1 MRIVQISDTH
11 LSHLGGIPT
20 RNLQRLITFINEEL
34 RPDLVV
40 HSGDVLILD
49 PDSAADRRA
58 ARDLLGGITA
68 PVRVVPGNHDVG
80 EPGDR
85 PWGGLG
91 VTSARV
97 AAFTGVFGP
106 GHWLET
112 VGGYAVIGLSSEIM
126 SSGLPEEQAQWDWLE
141 TVPEQAGDRPVLVF
155 CHKPV
160 WPSQPGPQENAVAI
174 PGAERYRLLRILAGL
189 DVKIFGNGHLHQFAI
204 GQYGEALTV
213 TAPSVAFANREPGDV
228 AGPGLQQVGV
238 VEYTGEGGDV
248 GVFFRSVPG
257 LTEVGISGVEQ
268 ALITAEQLGVT
279 L

>member
-49 PDSAADRRA
+49 PDSAADRHA
-58 ARDLLGGITA
+58 ARDLLDRISA
-68 PVRVVPGNHDVG
+68 PLRVVPGNHDVG

-91 VTSARV
+91 VTSTRV
-97 AAFTGVFGP
+97 AAFTAVFGP

-112 VGGYAVIGLSSEIM
+112 VGEYAVIGLSSEIM

-141 TVPEQAGDRPVLVF
+141 TVPAQAGDRPVLIF

-160 WPSQPGPQENAVAI
+160 WPSVPGPEENSVAI

-189 DVKIFGNGHLHQFAI
+189 DVKVFANGHLHQFVI
-204 GQYGEALTV
+204 GQYGGALTV
-213 TAPSVAFANREPGDV
+213 TAPSVAFARRGHGDV
-228 AGPGLQQVGV
+228 TGPGLQQVGV
-238 VEYTGEGGDV
+238 VEYTGDGSDV
-248 GVFFRSVPG
+248 GVYFRSVPG
-257 LTEVGISGVEQ
+257 LVEGSISDVEQ
-268 ALITAEQLGVT
+268 AFITAEQIGVA